1 MDNNKDSNL
10 SQNSNNTTSG
20 RIISVQGQVVE
31 VEFQEEY
38 MPKIHDILLLEIDP
52 TIRMEVIQS
61 SSPKRLYCLIFSHVN
76 ALSRSAKVRNTGGPI
91 EIGLSKNLLGR
102 VVNIFGEPIDG
113 LGELKME
120 TKKSIFQ
127 DAPSYSNVQV
137 HEKLLETGIKAL
149 DLFSPIAK
157 GGKIGLFGGAGVG
170 KTLLLTEIIHNVV
183 VLNKD
188 KSAAVFA
195 GIGERVREGQELHEI
210 LSINKVLPQVSLVFG
225 TMGEN
230 PAVRFR
236 TAYSAVTVAEYL
248 RDELK
253 QDVLMFIDNVFRF
266 AQAGNELSI
275 LMKTIPSEDGYQAT
289 LGSEMASF
297 HERLVSS
304 KQGSISAIE
313 TVYVPND
320 DILEQ
325 GVQAIFPYLDSIVVL
340 SRDVYQEGRL
350 PAIDLLSSTSAY
362 LSPELVGEFHYQ
374 TALSAQNLL
383 KQGVELEKIVSL
395 VGISELSPQDSIIY
409 QRARKLTNYMTQ
421 NFFVAQ
427 NQTARP
433 GAYVPL
439 KTTVDDVNA
448 IISGKYDS
456 FSEDKFL
463 YIGSLRDLEV
473 KKAPSQTVAP
483 ATNQAEGPKPAPPAV
498 ENKQTKPN

>member
-1 MDNNKDSNL
+1 MDSVGK
-10 SQNSNNTTSG
+10 
-20 RIISVQGQVVE
+20 IVSVQGQVVE
-31 VEFQEEY
+31 VEFDGEY
-38 MPKIHDILLLEIDP
+38 VPNVHYILFLESDP
-52 TIRMEVIQS
+52 TIRMEVVQS
-61 SSPKRLYCLIFSHVN
+61 SSPASPTSLGGPKRLYCLVFSHVN
-76 ALSRSAKVRNTGGPI
+76 ALSRGAKVKNTGHPI
-91 EIGLSKNLLGR
+91 QIGLSKDLLGR
-102 VVNIFGEPIDG
+102 VINIFGEPIDG
-113 LGELKME
+113 LGPIPAG
-120 TKKSIFQ
+120 TKSSIFQ
-127 DAPSYSNVQV
+127 DAPPYSSVSAK
-137 HEKLLETGIKAL
+137 EELLETGIKAL
-149 DLFSPIAK
+149 DLFSPLAR

-188 KSAAVFA
+188 TSAAVFA
-195 GIGERVREGQELHEI
+195 GIGERIREGQELHEV
-210 LSINKVLPQVSLVFG
+210 LEENKVLPQVALVFG
-225 TMGEN
+225 AMGEN

-448 IISGKYDS
+448 IIR
-456 FSEDKFL
+456 SE
-463 YIGSLRDLEV
+463 EH
-473 KKAPSQTVAP
+473 T
-483 ATNQAEGPKPAPPAV
+483 
-498 ENKQTKPN
+498 